1 MQKNN
6 KRRSKKSSEFSQ
18 NDFYFED
25 LKRIRKEN
33 KRKRNRM
40 IEE

>member
-1 MQKNN
+1 MQRSHKQKN
-6 KRRSKKSSEFSQ
+6 KKSSEFSQ

-25 LKRIRKEN
+25 LKRIRKDN

-40 IEE
+40 TEE